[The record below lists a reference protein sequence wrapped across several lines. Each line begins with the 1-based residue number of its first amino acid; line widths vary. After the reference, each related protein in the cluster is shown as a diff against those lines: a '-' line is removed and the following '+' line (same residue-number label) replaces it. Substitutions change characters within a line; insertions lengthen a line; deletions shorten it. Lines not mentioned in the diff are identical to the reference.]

1 MRTIQPKIPEIPRGK
16 LANGME
22 IPVKIIWVYLLR
34 FSSFPEICVPFAREI
49 FGISNQKFLSNGKRH
64 KFVSVVNVN
73 ECVSGWCKTRQYI
86 GRHVI
91 NVSVTE
97 SLNVLSRVLSRMAFS
112 FWSYTTHDL
121 FCC

>member
-73 ECVSGWCKTRQYI
+73 ECVSGAVKQDNISGGT
-86 GRHVI
+86 
-91 NVSVTE
+91 
-97 SLNVLSRVLSRMAFS
+97 
-112 FWSYTTHDL
+112 
-121 FCC
+121 